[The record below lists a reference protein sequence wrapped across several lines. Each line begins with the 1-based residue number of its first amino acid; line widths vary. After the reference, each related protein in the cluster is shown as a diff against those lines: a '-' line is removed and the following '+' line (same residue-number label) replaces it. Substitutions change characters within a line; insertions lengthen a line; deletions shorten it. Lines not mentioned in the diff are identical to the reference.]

1 MMKGTHKARDGLI
14 ASVCS
19 RISEI
24 CVVAM
29 PSSSR

>member
-1 MMKGTHKARDGLI
+1 MNDTHSARGGLI

-24 CVVAM
+24 CVVAIPAASM
-29 PSSSR
+29 